1 MAVSD
6 KLKSVFCLQEREKLV
21 SLEGKYAELS
31 ERQTFTNNPV
41 AIKEVTVTVTLEWNF
56 ISTRSCFT
64 ICSERCFYYIFM
76 LCG

>member
-41 AIKEVTVTVTLEWNF
+41 AIKEVTVTVTLE
-56 ISTRSCFT
+56 
-64 ICSERCFYYIFM
+64 
-76 LCG
+76 